1 MRGGAMTYE
10 EFMNKYANFDREIAD
25 LPMNADWQHQKI
37 ELMTKQQQLIAANP
51 EHKERMF
58 TEKRTMEAAEEEKKA
73 AKAAAAAA
81 SQEKR
86 RAENEIRIKDAKQR
100 ELLRNETATKF
111 KQLFFG
117 YKPKDPEN
125 ELKDEDVKQKLLYL
139 PAGPGDTYQLRIP
152 EFAEMTDDKYKDLV
166 ELLNNLH
173 NRGLFDTYIAI
184 VKDLYGEGISFPY
197 TNWSKISESDDSK
210 KTNIFPNIK
219 ILNRLLGES
228 QILRKTHERKIY
240 DDERLSD
247 SEFVRLEL

>member
-1 MRGGAMTYE
+1 LSYE
-10 EFMNKYANFDREIAD
+10 EFKEKYENFDREIAE
-25 LPMNADWQHQKI
+25 LPMNVQWQHQKV
-37 ELMTKQQQLIAANP
+37 ELITKQKQLIDANP
-51 EHKERMF
+51 AHKERMF
-58 TEKRTMEAAEEEKKA
+58 TEARAMEAAEEEKKA
-73 AKAAAAAA
+73 AEAAAAAA

-86 RAENEIRIKDAKQR
+86 RAENEIRNKDAEQR
-100 ELLRNETATKF
+100 ELQRNETATKF
-111 KQLFFG
+111 KQLFFD

-173 NRGLFDTYIAI
+173 KRGLFDTYIAI
-184 VKDLYGEGISFPY
+184 VKDLYGHGISFPN
-197 TNWSKISESDDSK
+197 TDWWEIKQSDDSK

-240 DDERLSD
+240 EDERLSD
-247 SEFVRLEL
+247 IEFVRLEL